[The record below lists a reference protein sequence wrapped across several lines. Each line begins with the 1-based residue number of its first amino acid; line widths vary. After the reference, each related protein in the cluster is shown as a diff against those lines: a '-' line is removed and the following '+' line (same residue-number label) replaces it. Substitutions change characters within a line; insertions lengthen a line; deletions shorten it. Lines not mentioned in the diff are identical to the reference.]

1 VSTQQEGVHVR
12 VPHGA
17 EAEGR
22 QEVLPEAGEVVDFC
36 QEERLEDQASGQ
48 QRGPSAPDGT
58 TIERD
63 ALVVLILW
71 FQVIPVDG
79 VKSAVAIAWDSET
92 DYIFWTD
99 VERDTINRAFWN
111 GSNQEVIVHSNIG
124 ESKSIES
131 SCDSFDV

>member
-1 VSTQQEGVHVR
+1 M
-12 VPHGA
+12 
-17 EAEGR
+17 
-22 QEVLPEAGEVVDFC
+22 
-36 QEERLEDQASGQ
+36 
-48 QRGPSAPDGT
+48 
-58 TIERD
+58 
-63 ALVVLILW
+63 VLILW